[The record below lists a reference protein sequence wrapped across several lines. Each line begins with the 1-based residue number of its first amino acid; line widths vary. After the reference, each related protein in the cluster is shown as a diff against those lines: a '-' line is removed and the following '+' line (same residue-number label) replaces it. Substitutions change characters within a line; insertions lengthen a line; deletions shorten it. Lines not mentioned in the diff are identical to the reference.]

1 MIFGAMAR
9 KYNRDSRGRFSS
21 GGGGG
26 GGTKSK
32 AKSGGG
38 AKSGPKTSSAR
49 GRALANERK
58 ATKAVK
64 AANKSGAVGRKEAKS
79 QLVAQRAREFYQRS
93 GTGTKRSVTAAGKAA
108 ALTAKRSAAGKAG
121 AAKGLKTKKF
131 NVDQANRI
139 QKFKSKAPVS
149 AAKAAYKKAKSRSR
163 LFAMTR
169 GGRVDATVKSAKAK
183 VKRLEKSRGLS
194 KTRKSRK

>member
-1 MIFGAMAR
+1 MAR
-9 KYNRDSRGRFSS
+9 NYKRDSNGRFSS
-21 GGGGG
+21 TGGG
-26 GGTKSK
+26 K
-32 AKSGGG
+32 AKGGG
-38 AKSGPKTSSAR
+38 AKSAPKTTSAR

-93 GTGTKRSVTAAGKAA
+93 GTGTKRSKSSGSGVSKAA
-108 ALTAKRSAAGKAG
+108 ANLNSKGTAKSSKP
-121 AAKGLKTKKF
+121 AKM
-131 NVDQANRI
+131 
-139 QKFKSKAPVS
+139 SKAPTN
-149 AAKAAYKKAKSRSR
+149 AAKQAYKSARSEVRELKMYRAGKTDKVVKA
-163 LFAMTR
+163 AE
-169 GGRVDATVKSAKAK
+169 AK